1 MCGMGRACVGE
12 EEEERERERGGRT
25 TPSQLVVPK
34 RGHFGIGLDWKI
46 GGGVLANWARHKS
59 IKIKKKKKSWD
70 FFSFFGEAS
79 NAALVFDS
87 LEHHVVSGHREKV
100 RGNVGA
106 AL

>member
-1 MCGMGRACVGE
+1 MVWGGFVLE
-12 EEEERERERGGRT
+12 KKKRESGGRT
-25 TPSQLVVPK
+25 TPSQLAVPK
-34 RGHFGIGLDWKI
+34 HGHFGIGLDWKI
-46 GGGVLANWARHKS
+46 GGGAFGKLGRHKS
-59 IKIKKKKKSWD
+59 IKKKRELR
-70 FFSFFGEAS
+70 FFLFFGEAS